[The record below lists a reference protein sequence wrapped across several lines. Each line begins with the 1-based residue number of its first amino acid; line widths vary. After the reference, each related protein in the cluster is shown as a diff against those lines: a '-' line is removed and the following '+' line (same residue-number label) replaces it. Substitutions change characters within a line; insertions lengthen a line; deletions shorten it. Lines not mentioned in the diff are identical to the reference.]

1 MKESQ
6 VCCFEWAG
14 SECRVCLSSVQHCS
28 FAVAAAAA
36 VAAAVGF
43 GLSVAVS
50 TAGLEQA
57 PVSVAVGC

>member
-1 MKESQ
+1 MKELQ

-14 SECRVCLSSVQHCS
+14 SECQVCLSSVQHRS
-28 FAVAAAAA
+28 FAVAAA
-36 VAAAVGF
+36 VAAAVDF
-43 GLSVAVS
+43 GLSAAVS